1 MKLLT
6 HPQSHASEILI
17 VQMHILQ
24 TNLFEKEVFKQAIKD
39 SIITAQQQTQT
50 QQQNNQNLTLVWA
63 Y

>member
-1 MKLLT
+1 
-6 HPQSHASEILI
+6 
-17 VQMHILQ
+17 MHILQ

-39 SIITAQQQTQT
+39 SIITAQQQAQP